1 MKLQQRVRNVETSIH
16 SDENLIT
23 LEQSDFTFSQEDSAH
38 LMGILSDRLYSDK
51 IAAVIREYS
60 TNCLDAH
67 IMVGK
72 EKTPFY
78 AHLPTLE
85 EPYFS
90 VRDYGPGLSPQEIKE
105 IYVSYGKSTKRDT
118 NNAVGQLGLGC
129 KSGFAYTD
137 SFMVTSYYGGR
148 KRTWVCFKNEENKN
162 TYTKIDDQ
170 PTEEP
175 SGIEVR
181 IEVDPKDVTAFLN
194 KAVNI
199 YEFFQVKPECNV
211 HIPKYNK
218 YLYET
223 DLFRIKDIKTTHSFY
238 KERYQPLAVMGCVAY
253 PIDKAVLTESGG
265 VPLKL
270 IKLLDSHIQIK
281 FPVGALEISASRES
295 LEYTKKTI
303 RSICAAL
310 NTIANQIKE
319 KIHDDIQNAKNI
331 MEARTLLSNTMSQ
344 PALGFIIRQLDISY
358 KGRQLNKNFSV
369 PLEKNNLQYY
379 QVNSNQVKRKELSIW
394 ANIRTVFI
402 FADENFHIKKI
413 KYLKSIGKL
422 KNEAIIWRESENGDF
437 AKAEKWLYDQ
447 QLDGIQVIKLSDFT
461 YPKAQIKKANYS
473 RKNNVKV
480 LAPKDKYDP
489 KASKA
494 YMEIASVPDTTDKVY
509 YLAIDRYKLYNNQIA
524 NSMFDVKNMIDFLK
538 PHYDIPEYYFIKKS
552 KLDNLPNNFVDLT
565 VWLKEKYTE
574 YFENNKYLAKAYS
587 YRLFR
592 YSSRFSQKMDFL
604 LAINQSIK
612 KQQDG
617 NTQEHII
624 TKYLRVIKEYKAFA
638 DAKAFQTF
646 IRNTPGITQAKLVKS
661 VLTEEENLQE
671 IEKKINNLYPFL
683 LYASIASTTKT
694 CEYIMA
700 MDMFHST
707 KGNTNDQS

>member
-23 LEQSDFTFSQEDSAH
+23 LEQNDFTFSQEDSAH

-90 VRDYGPGLSPQEIKE
+90 VRDYGPGLSPEEIKE

-181 IEVDPKDVTAFLN
+181 IEVDPKDVNAFSN
-194 KAVNI
+194 KAINI
-199 YEFFQVKPECNV
+199 YEFFQVKPESNIR
-211 HIPKYNK
+211 IPKYNK

-223 DLFRIKDIKTTHSFY
+223 DLFRIKETQNSYYSRIKH
-238 KERYQPLAVMGCVAY
+238 QPLAVMGCVAY
-253 PIDKAVLTESGG
+253 PIDKAILTESGS
-265 VPLKL
+265 VPPKL
-270 IKLLDSHIQIK
+270 IKLLDSDIQIK

-303 RSICAAL
+303 RSIYAAL

-319 KIHDDIQNAKNI
+319 KIHGDIQDAESI
-331 MEARTLLSNTMSQ
+331 MEARTLLSKMTKE
-344 PALGFIIRQLDISY
+344 PAIGYIISQLDISY
-358 KGRQLNKNFSV
+358 KGRQLKKSFSV
-369 PLEKNNLQYY
+369 KLEANNLQYY
-379 QVNSNQVKRKELSIW
+379 QASSNQVRRNQLSIW
-394 ANIRTVFI
+394 ATVKTVFI

-413 KYLKSIGKL
+413 KYLKNIGEI
-422 KNEAIIWRESENGDF
+422 KNEAIIWRENENGDF
-437 AKAEKWLYDQ
+437 AKAEKWLYDE

-461 YPKAQIKKANYS
+461 YPKSEIKNSNYS

-480 LAPKDKYDP
+480 LAPKNKYDP
-489 KASKA
+489 KAAKTD
-494 YMEIASVPDTTDKVY
+494 MEIASIPDTTDKVY

-524 NSMFDVKNMIDFLK
+524 NSMFDIKTTINFLK

-552 KLDNLPNNFVDLT
+552 KLDNLPDNFVDLS
-565 VWLKEKYTE
+565 VWLKEKFIE
-574 YFENNKYLAKAYS
+574 YFENNKHFAKAHS
-587 YRLFR
+587 YRSLR
-592 YSSRFSQKMDFL
+592 YSSRFSQKLDFL
-604 LAINQSIK
+604 IGINQYI
-612 KQQDG
+612 KQQQDS

-624 TKYLRVIKEYKAFA
+624 TKYLRLIKEYKALA
-638 DAKAFQTF
+638 DTKAFQTF
-646 IRNTPGITQAKLVKS
+646 MQSSPGTFKHKMVRSALS
-661 VLTEEENLQE
+661 EEESLQE

-683 LYASIASTTKT
+683 LYASMANKTKA
-694 CEYIMA
+694 CEYITA

-707 KGNTNDQS
+707 KGNSNDQS